1 MNKILTFV
9 IALVGIGLL
18 STQNAYAGS
27 SHHNGSYGDSMVR
40 VLHASP
46 NAPAVDVL
54 VNDNKVLSNV
64 AFSDISGYLNLP
76 GGSYNVKV
84 RPAGQESPDV
94 INTDISVNGGKK
106 YTVVAAG
113 NLDEIHALVF
123 EDRVNAP
130 RENRA
135 RVRVIHLSPDAPAV
149 DVVVNDSK
157 KLVRHLTF
165 MESSNYKKA
174 SPGTYDID
182 VNVSG
187 TDTTAL
193 SIPGVNLEGGKA
205 YTVFAL
211 GYATGSPALS
221 AKLVVDAE

>member
-18 STQNAYAGS
+18 ST
-27 SHHNGSYGDSMVR
+27 H
-40 VLHASP
+40 
-46 NAPAVDVL
+46 
-54 VNDNKVLSNV
+54 NV

-135 RVRVIHLSPDAPAV
+135 RVRVIHLSPDAQ
-149 DVVVNDSK
+149 
-157 KLVRHLTF
+157 
-165 MESSNYKKA
+165 
-174 SPGTYDID
+174 
-182 VNVSG
+182 
-187 TDTTAL
+187 
-193 SIPGVNLEGGKA
+193 A